1 MTASTAFFGQRNA
14 QAVLKHGVLAR
25 YAHYF
30 AGRAGAATQGRVA
43 FIDGYAGEGRYAD
56 GSPGSPLLL
65 ASQATRVEMFGRQV
79 KLAFVEQDDERRL
92 LLQRSLEEKHVEA
105 DQVLGGSLESVI
117 DGLIDRYDR
126 HAILLF
132 VDPFGLAFSRRSLE
146 RVLGRRTRQQ
156 PIDVLYHFSLS
167 TVARMGRAGVL
178 DGVTSGQNAVQ
189 IDAALG
195 DIDWRRDF
203 ERADDPSA
211 PTRAALEVATRFGQS
226 VGAATGLPSTGVP
239 VRQHPGQ
246 LPKYVLMLFS
256 ADPKAHWDYADVA
269 GKAHVDWLH
278 HCDRSDYEANIQR
291 QEESGLFPL
300 FQQSEPDKNEIEQ
313 QIRRDSLAY
322 LTEHVTELLR
332 SRGSLR
338 PIDAVQETYGA
349 QLGLART
356 THVRA
361 ALKEL
366 HRQGV
371 IADDATGA
379 FWARTI
385 RLAGSP

>member
-1 MTASTAFFGQRNA
+1 MPASSAFFGKRNA

-65 ASQATRVEMFGRQV
+65 ASEATRAEMFGRDV
-79 KLAFVEQDDERRL
+79 KLAFVEQDNDRRSR
-92 LLQRSLEEKHVEA
+92 LQRSLEESQVEA
-105 DQVLGGSLESVI
+105 DQILGGSLEHVV
-117 DGLIDRYDR
+117 DELMDRYER

-132 VDPFGLAFSRRSLE
+132 VDPFGLAFSRPTLE
-146 RVLGRRTRQQ
+146 RILGRRTRQQ

-167 TVARMGRAGVL
+167 AVARMGRAGVL
-178 DGVTSGQNAVQ
+178 GQPISEQLAAQ
-189 IDAALG
+189 LDSALG
-195 DIDWRRDF
+195 DINWRPDF
-203 ERADDPSA
+203 EGAADPQA
-211 PTRAALEVATRFGQS
+211 PTRAALAVATRFGQS
-226 VGAATGLPSTGVP
+226 IGSSAGLTSTGVP
-239 VRQHPGQ
+239 VRQRPGQ
-246 LPKYVLMLFS
+246 LPKYMLMLLS

-278 HCDRSDYEANIQR
+278 HCDRADYEANIQL
-291 QEESGLFPL
+291 QEESGVLLL
-300 FQQSEPDKNEIEQ
+300 FQEPEPDKDEIEL
-313 QIRRDSLAY
+313 QIRREAVAY
-322 LTEHVTELLR
+322 LAEHITGLVR
-332 SRGSLR
+332 APGSVR
-338 PIDAVQETYGA
+338 PIDAVQETYGD
-349 QLGLART
+349 QLGLARS

-371 IADDATGA
+371 ITDDATGE
-379 FWARTI
+379 FWRRVI
-385 RLAGSP
+385 R

>member
-1 MTASTAFFGQRNA
+1 MPASTAFFGQRNA

-43 FIDGYAGEGRYAD
+43 FIDGYAGEGRYED

-65 ASQATRVEMFGRQV
+65 ASQATRAQMFGREV
-79 KLAFVEQDDERRL
+79 KLAFVEQDDARRL
-92 LLQRSLEEKHVEA
+92 QLQRSLEENQVEA
-105 DQVLGGSLESVI
+105 DQILGGTLESVI
-117 DGLIDRYDR
+117 DGLIARYER

-132 VDPFGLAFSRRSLE
+132 VDPFGLAFSRPTLE
-146 RVLGRRTRQQ
+146 RVLRRRTRQQ

-167 TVARMGRAGVL
+167 AVARMGRAGVL
-178 DGVTSGQNAVQ
+178 DGPTSEQNATLL
-189 IDAALG
+189 DGALG
-195 DIDWRRDF
+195 EINWRTDF
-203 ERADDPSA
+203 EKADDPSA

-226 VGAATGLPSTGVP
+226 VGAAVGLPSTGVP
-239 VRQHPGQ
+239 VRQRPGQ

-278 HCDRSDYEANIQR
+278 HCDHTDYEANIQR
-291 QEESGLFPL
+291 QEESGLLPL
-300 FQQSEPDKNEIEQ
+300 FQESEPDKDEIEQ
-313 QIRRDSLAY
+313 QISRESLAY
-322 LTEHVTELLR
+322 LTEHIAEFIR

-338 PIDAVQETYGA
+338 PIDAVQATYGD
-349 QLGLART
+349 QLGLARA

-371 IADDATGA
+371 ITDDATGD
-379 FWARTI
+379 FWARSI
-385 RLAGSP
+385 R

>member
-1 MTASTAFFGQRNA
+1 MPSSTDFFGQRNA

-43 FIDGYAGEGRYAD
+43 FIDGYAGEGRYED

-65 ASQATRVEMFGRQV
+65 ASQATRAEMFGREV
-79 KLAFVEQDDERRL
+79 KLAFVEQDDARRHQ
-92 LLQRSLEEKHVEA
+92 LQRSLEENQVEA
-105 DQVLGGSLESVI
+105 DQILGGSLELVV
-117 DGLIDRYDR
+117 DGLIDRYER

-132 VDPFGLAFSRRSLE
+132 VDPFGLAFSRPTLE
-146 RVLGRRTRQQ
+146 RILGRRTRQQ

-167 TVARMGRAGVL
+167 AVARMGRAGVL
-178 DGVTSGQNAVQ
+178 DGPTSGQNAAQ
-189 IDAALG
+189 LDAALG
-195 DIDWRRDF
+195 DINWRADF
-203 ERADDPSA
+203 EGADDPRA
-211 PTRAALEVATRFGQS
+211 PTRAALAVATRFGQS
-226 VGAATGLPSTGVP
+226 VGTTAGLPSTGVP
-239 VRQHPGQ
+239 VRQRPGQ

-278 HCDRSDYEANIQR
+278 HCDRTDYEANIQR
-291 QEESGLFPL
+291 QEEAGLLPL
-300 FQQSEPDKNEIEQ
+300 FQESEPDKDEIEQ

-322 LTEHVTELLR
+322 LARHITELLR
-332 SRGSLR
+332 SQGSLR
-338 PIDAVQETYGA
+338 PIDAVQGTYGD
-349 QLGLART
+349 QLGLARA
-356 THVRA
+356 THVRS

-371 IADDATGA
+371 ITDDATGD
-379 FWARTI
+379 FWTRTI
-385 RLAGSP
+385 LQA